1 MTQRKISEHIFL
13 FPFAWSVPTHRKAN
27 NFKPQQN
34 LKSDIFWT
42 IDGWKR
48 QDFNIDNYKEYNE
61 FVYFYKPVRNVLYE
75 KIKDAE
81 ITKVYI
87 NSLVGPN
94 SYCEV
99 QINDKIYKLNIFKI
113 GLRVFKSGIG
123 ILSIYLDNYTYLDLE
138 DVKNINLLSECVYP
152 LELPIKYHPTK
163 ITFYLENNTIYE
175 DRTLTDYKVNAGKI
189 SPFIMKLLGKNFV
202 QEKKLWGIYIE
213 PLIGSKMV
221 TLCLFNDDE
230 YLKKVKLNNSILNK
244 ETIKEIYTSS
254 DTDRF
259 YYVTAFSLFCVST
272 INVDSKVYDQ
282 MMHLLLIQKTTLL
295 NFSNQIASI
304 SLLPETELVIAIQDL
319 YKIYIQFINQMYF
332 NEVTEDARGRW
343 LYSKISTL
351 LNIQQE
357 IQQLDFEMKEVHEYA
372 ELINREQSKIKVELF
387 AFIGVALVVPTFVTG
402 FFGMNI
408 MSEELVTWWQH
419 DNTKLWL
426 NTYALFPI
434 LLISCIYTWRI
445 QKIWAR
451 IIIQSILIISAII
464 SLFIIFNYGCGSP

>member
-1 MTQRKISEHIFL
+1 MAQRKISEHIFL
-13 FPFAWSVPTHRKAN
+13 FPFAWSVPMHRKAN

-34 LKSDIFWT
+34 LKSDIFWR
-42 IDGWKR
+42 IEGWKR
-48 QDFNIDNYKEYNE
+48 QDFNIDNYGEYNE

-75 KIKDAE
+75 KIKDSE
-81 ITKVYI
+81 ITKVYS
-87 NSLVGPN
+87 NVLVN
-94 SYCEV
+94 KDSYCEI
-99 QINDKIYKLNIFKI
+99 QIKDSYYKLNIVKI
-113 GLRVFKSGIG
+113 GLRVLKSGIG
-123 ILSIYLDNYTYLDLE
+123 ILSIYLENYTYLDLE
-138 DVKNINLLSECVYP
+138 DIKNINLLSECVYP
-152 LELPIKYHPTK
+152 LELPIKEHPNK
-163 ITFYLENNTIYE
+163 INFCLKDRMIFE
-175 DRTLTDYKVNAGKI
+175 DRTLTDYKLNAGKI

-221 TLCLFNDDE
+221 TLCLFNDNE
-230 YLKKVKLNNSILNK
+230 YFEKVKSNNFILNK
-244 ETIKEIYTSS
+244 ESVKERYTSS
-254 DTDRF
+254 DTSRF

-282 MMHLLLIQKTTLL
+282 MMNLLLIQKTTLL

-304 SLLPETELVIAIQDL
+304 SLLPESELVVAIQNL

-343 LYSKISTL
+343 LYSKISKL
-351 LNIQQE
+351 LNIKQE

-372 ELINREQSKIKVELF
+372 ELINREQSKIKVELL

-408 MSEELVTWWQH
+408 MSGKLATWWQH
-419 DNTKLWL
+419 DNVKLWL

-434 LLISCIYTWRI
+434 LLVSCIYTWRI

-451 IIIQSILIISAII
+451 FIIQGVLIILTII
-464 SLFIIFNYGCGSP
+464 SLLIIFNYGCGS